1 MVRNIAVLIIFYIFC
16 FANYNAKIMEEI
28 KTKDNHTNYFSF
40 VVAGDNRDGNAI
52 LEKIISQINQD
63 KNISFMLN
71 NGDLVASGYEKQF
84 KNYISMIKTSKIPIL
99 SIIGNHE
106 IPWYAGEENFKKY
119 LGKTQ
124 FSFVF
129 GNSYFIILDS
139 AKKTIKHLKWLKK
152 ELQKSQK
159 YTHRFVF
166 SHVPLYDPRKGSYK
180 KGHSLKS
187 LKLAHKLN
195 NLFDKYNVDMV
206 FCSHIHFYYRGKW
219 QKTPFI
225 ITGGAGAPL
234 KKYKNYGVYNYVK
247 VTVKNKQVDYKIV
260 TLKDVKISWLERE
273 IEYIKDFFNLN

>member
-1 MVRNIAVLIIFYIFC
+1 MKKILLILFLVVYGFAGYNHNILNQISE
-16 FANYNAKIMEEI
+16 K
-28 KTKDNHTNYFSF
+28 NHNQNSFSF
-40 VVAGDNRDGNAI
+40 VVAGDNRDGDAI
-52 LEKIISQINQD
+52 LEKIIKQINQD
-63 KNISFMLN
+63 RNISFMLN
-71 NGDLVASGYEKQF
+71 NGDLVACGYEKQF
-84 KNYISMIKTSKIPIL
+84 KNYISIIKTSKIPIL

-106 IPWYAGEENFKKY
+106 IPWYGGESNFKNY

-159 YTHRFVF
+159 YTHRFVLF
-166 SHVPLYDPRKGSYK
+166 HVPLYDPRKGEYK

-219 QKTPFI
+219 QNTPFI

-247 VTVKNKQVDYKIV
+247 VIVKKDNVEYKIV
-260 TLKDVKISWLERE
+260 VLKGEKMGLFDRT
-273 IEYIKDFFNLN
+273 IEYIKDFFDMD